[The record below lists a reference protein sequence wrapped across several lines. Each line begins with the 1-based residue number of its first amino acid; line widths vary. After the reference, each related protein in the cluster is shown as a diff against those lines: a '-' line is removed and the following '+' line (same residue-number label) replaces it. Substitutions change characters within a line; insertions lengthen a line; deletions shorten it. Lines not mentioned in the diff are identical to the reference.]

1 LEDLLEKGI
10 FFSFF
15 QMSLLRFGGI
25 VHDNLL
31 GVMICNIDIN
41 LIVIIF
47 VKLNHVCAGK
57 LERKM

>member
-1 LEDLLEKGI
+1 
-10 FFSFF
+10 
-15 QMSLLRFGGI
+15 MSLLIFGGI

-41 LIVIIF
+41 LIGIIF
-47 VKLNHVCAGK
+47 IKLNHVRAGK